1 MEIPKS
7 LELVRIICN
16 LVITTQSSIFFAFIL
31 SEQVQK
37 SCSWCVE
44 PCTKEQQLHSNRT
57 LLAHSLCLLASFGKL
72 VASDT

>member
-7 LELVRIICN
+7 LELVRIIRN
-16 LVITTQSSIFFAFIL
+16 LVITTQSSIFFAFIF

-37 SCSWCVE
+37 SSCCVE

-57 LLAHSLCLLASFGKL
+57 LLAHSLCLLASFSKL
-72 VASDT
+72 VASDM